1 MPKIEVKELPQ
12 VNADPDLL
20 QRVFANLIGNAIKFT
35 VDSKSGGIKV
45 GGYRTT
51 RELVCTCVITASV
64 SIRLRRRGC
73 SHPLCACTDRVS
85 TVKGWG

>member
-45 GGYRTT
+45 GGYRMNWPPKSG
-51 RELVCTCVITASV
+51 RHEVCYF
-64 SIRLRRRGC
+64 
-73 SHPLCACTDRVS
+73 
-85 TVKGWG
+85 